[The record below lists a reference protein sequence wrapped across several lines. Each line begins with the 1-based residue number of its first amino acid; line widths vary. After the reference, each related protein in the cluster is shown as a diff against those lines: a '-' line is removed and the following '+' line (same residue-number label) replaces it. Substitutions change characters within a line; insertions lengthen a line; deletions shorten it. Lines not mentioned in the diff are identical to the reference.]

1 MHIAADPSVDL
12 LIDSREENARG
23 GRTAARALTVTGT
36 IRRGLDEPEKNT
48 VRAVL
53 CRRHPDLKDFFSDPS
68 VEVIVVKINTLQ
80 LLNGI
85 TDSYFEEVS
94 LRRKTVGKSTS
105 SASIFPPG
113 ILISSG
119 QMTQSLL
126 R

>member
-85 TDSYFEEVS
+85 TDSYFEEV
-94 LRRKTVGKSTS
+94 
-105 SASIFPPG
+105 
-113 ILISSG
+113 
-119 QMTQSLL
+119 
-126 R
+126 